1 MRPRTRPGGVRPGSA
16 STIRTVALRRISAVR
31 NLELAATG
39 PSPDT
44 GPYAS
49 PAQLDQWR
57 SELAGLPE
65 LGFTRRAALLQ
76 DRPRPPKQQLDAA
89 ADAARG
95 ASGPDR
101 VPVWAHALLESV
113 VAAERLVAHFQA
125 RAAADLAELAGSYP
139 GLREHLA
146 TEIALA
152 LGCSE
157 GTASRRLDE
166 AEETASRLPATVS
179 GRWRGVLSAAKVTA
193 LRAETE
199 NLSDVVAAQV
209 EADVLGAAPRQTVPE
224 LRAAIRESILRRDP
238 DGADLRHRSAVA
250 RRRLSRWALPDGMAA
265 LQVVSSA
272 TDIAA
277 VHECIAVVAD
287 LAKTPNN
294 TRAGDQRRVDALVDI
309 CTDVLESGRFA
320 GHDLPRQHRRRPQVQ
335 VTMPL
340 DALLGSNSP
349 CTLRG
354 HGSITADQARSIAA
368 DGELRRLVC
377 DPLSDTL
384 LDYGRRVYQ
393 PPQELADHL
402 LARDAMCTA
411 PGCRQPASR
420 CEIDHTVPFPRGAT
434 SADNLATLC
443 KHHHRAKDGGGFA
456 VTRDADGWT
465 TWTTPMGN
473 TVTMPPHR
481 LWHPPRPAESPQ
493 RAEFRAPGQ
502 IPIAAGEAGSFAPT
516 SMSVG
521 SSSKATDDPPF

>member
-1 MRPRTRPGGVRPGSA
+1 VRPGSA
-16 STIRTVALRRISAVR
+16 ATMRTVALRRISAVR
-31 NLELAATG
+31 DLVLATTG
-39 PSPDT
+39 PSRDDS
-44 GPYAS
+44 PYAL

-89 ADAARG
+89 RG

-113 VAAERLVAHFQA
+113 VTAERLVAHFQA

-179 GRWRGVLSAAKVTA
+179 GRWRGVLSTAKVTA

-277 VHECIAVVAD
+277 VHDCISVAAD
-287 LAKTPNN
+287 LAKTPND
-294 TRAGDQRRVDALVDI
+294 TRAGDRRS
-309 CTDVLESGRFA
+309 T
-320 GHDLPRQHRRRPQVQ
+320 PRRRAGGHMHRSSGIRAV
-335 VTMPL
+335 
-340 DALLGSNSP
+340 
-349 CTLRG
+349 RG
-354 HGSITADQARSIAA
+354 TRS
-368 DGELRRLVC
+368 
-377 DPLSDTL
+377 S
-384 LDYGRRVYQ
+384 
-393 PPQELADHL
+393 
-402 LARDAMCTA
+402 
-411 PGCRQPASR
+411 
-420 CEIDHTVPFPRGAT
+420 
-434 SADNLATLC
+434 
-443 KHHHRAKDGGGFA
+443 
-456 VTRDADGWT
+456 
-465 TWTTPMGN
+465 
-473 TVTMPPHR
+473 
-481 LWHPPRPAESPQ
+481 
-493 RAEFRAPGQ
+493 
-502 IPIAAGEAGSFAPT
+502 APT
-516 SMSVG
+516 S
-521 SSSKATDDPPF
+521 ATAAGAGHHAAGRAARFELTVHAARTWTDHR